1 MDRNWNRGNGSN
13 SSSGGEK
20 IYRQPY
26 TGNQHHYRKKND
38 YSGQEYY
45 NKNVKHVSS
54 HTIVKKES
62 LQIALVENEL
72 MDHNFSWLKNVGSA
86 T

>member
-13 SSSGGEK
+13 VSSGSEK

-26 TGNQHHYRKKND
+26 SVGQNHYRKKND

-45 NKNVKHVSS
+45 NKTVKPFVTHPVIKKDILQVSL
-54 HTIVKKES
+54 I
-62 LQIALVENEL
+62 ENEL